1 MVRRI
6 QIRKFNEEDLPS
18 VYGLIQDTIDI
29 SYREVYP
36 REAIEFFKEHH
47 SRERILNDAIT
58 GYTMVAEYNGE
69 VLGAGTL
76 FGTNIRRVFVS
87 PLHQHMGIGKLIVQD
102 LEEKASLEK
111 LTTLDLGASLVSREF
126 WESLGFIVQ
135 IEDYVPVQN
144 NQKLSYYKMFKMIGK
159 NQ

>member
-1 MVRRI
+1 
-6 QIRKFNEEDLPS
+6 
-18 VYGLIQDTIDI
+18 
-29 SYREVYP
+29 
-36 REAIEFFKEHH
+36 
-47 SRERILNDAIT
+47 
-58 GYTMVAEYNGE
+58 
-69 VLGAGTL
+69 
-76 FGTNIRRVFVS
+76 VFVS